1 MKQFKIL
8 SLAIL
13 LSFAVTGLAFSA
25 QIPDI
30 TQPTTGNEAWNMQVF
45 NNSGAALDAGD
56 VVIWDIDSSTN
67 DEFMYVDT
75 TETAGTGPIAGVVL
89 DTIGIS
95 ETGTITVYGY
105 ATVDTAPRTVTGRGT
120 AMTTSATTGSAQAIV
135 FGAGETYVLG
145 HSLVATSSGSTIV
158 FVNPSLIIDD

>member
-13 LSFAVTGLAFSA
+13 LSFVMTGLAFSA

-30 TQPTTGNEAWNMQVF
+30 TQPSTGNEAWNMQVF
-45 NNSGAALDAGD
+45 NNSGAVLDAGD
-56 VVIWDIDSSTN
+56 VVIWDIDSSTG

-95 ETGTITVYGY
+95 STGTITVYGY
-105 ATVDTAPRTVTGRGT
+105 AVVDTQPGNGATGPGT
-120 AMTTSATTGSAQAIV
+120 PMTTSGTTGDARSDVSATHRI
-135 FGAGETYVLG
+135 LG
-145 HSLVATSSGSTIV
+145 YSLVATSSGSTIV
-158 FVNPSLIIDD
+158 FVVPH